1 MNTQTAF
8 PEADLKETIQEY
20 YGNRIESAS
29 CCSPSPSVR
38 SATGQCCADAA
49 HDTSS
54 AVASANGG
62 CCSPSPTA
70 QSGTGQCCDDTPL
83 YSADEL
89 ANIPDD
95 AVGNSFGCGNPT
107 AIAALQPGEV
117 VLDLGSGGGIDVF
130 LAARKVGPTG
140 FVYGVDMT
148 PKMLDLARGNLA
160 KMGVSNVEF
169 RQGDIEDI
177 PAPDASVD
185 VLISNCVINLSP
197 DKPQVLREAFRVLKP
212 GGRIAFSD
220 IVVDGDLSD
229 LPVSEAQI
237 RAGLSWAGCIAGA
250 LTVDEFR
257 TYLAEAG
264 FAEISV
270 DIRHRYT
277 LDEFRP
283 YADGPDGIPSILA
296 EMDPAVLDNL
306 ARRFTSSE
314 ITARKGK

>member
-1 MNTQTAF
+1 MSTQITF

-20 YGNRIESAS
+20 YGSRIDNGS
-29 CCSPSPSVR
+29 CCTPSTPSQPGF
-38 SATGQCCADAA
+38 GQGVDDRALYAVDELIGLPEDAA
-49 HDTSS
+49 EN
-54 AVASANGG
+54 A
-62 CCSPSPTA
+62 
-70 QSGTGQCCDDTPL
+70 
-83 YSADEL
+83 
-89 ANIPDD
+89 
-95 AVGNSFGCGNPT
+95 FGCGNPT
-107 AIAALQPGEV
+107 ALAALQPGEV

-148 PKMLDLARGNLA
+148 PKMLDLARANLA

-177 PAPDASVD
+177 PVPDASVD

-264 FAEISV
+264 FTQIGV
-270 DIRHRYT
+270 DIRHRYSI
-277 LDEFRP
+277 DEFRP
-283 YADGPDGIPSILA
+283 YADGPDGIPSLLA
-296 EMDPAVLDNL
+296 EMDPAVLASL
-306 ARRFTSSE
+306 AHRFTSSE
-314 ITARKGK
+314 ITARKE

>member
-1 MNTQTAF
+1 MSTQITF
-8 PEADLKETIQEY
+8 PEADLKETIQAY
-20 YGNRIESAS
+20 YGSRIDNGS
-29 CCSPSPSVR
+29 CCSP
-38 SATGQCCADAA
+38 
-49 HDTSS
+49 
-54 AVASANGG
+54 
-62 CCSPSPTA
+62 A
-70 QSGTGQCCDDTPL
+70 QDGSIPCCDDSALYTP
-83 YSADEL
+83 DEL
-89 ANIPDD
+89 THIPED
-95 AVGNSFGCGNPT
+95 AVDNSFGCGNPT

-148 PKMLDLARGNLA
+148 PKMLDLARRNLA

-169 RQGDIEDI
+169 RQGDIEAIPVADDI
-177 PAPDASVD
+177 VD

-250 LTVDEFR
+250 LTADQFR

-264 FAEISV
+264 FADIRV
-270 DIRHRYT
+270 DVRHRYST
-277 LDEFRP
+277 DEFRS
-283 YADGPDGIPSILA
+283 YADGPDGIPGALA
-296 EMDPAVLDNL
+296 QMDPAVLASL
-306 ARRFTSSE
+306 AQRFTSSE
-314 ITARKGK
+314 ITARKGA

>member
-1 MNTQTAF
+1 MSTLIDF
-8 PEADLKETIQEY
+8 PETDKKETLKETIQEY
-20 YGNRIESAS
+20 YGNRVESGS
-29 CCSPSPSVR
+29 CCSPSPA
-38 SATGQCCADAA
+38 ATQPGI
-49 HDTSS
+49 
-54 AVASANGG
+54 
-62 CCSPSPTA
+62 
-70 QSGTGQCCDDTPL
+70 GQCCDDAPL
-83 YSADEL
+83 YTPEDL
-89 ANIPDD
+89 VDIPDD
-95 AVGNSFGCGNPT
+95 AAGNSFGCGNPT

-148 PKMLDLARGNLA
+148 PKMLDLARRNLA
-160 KMGVSNVEF
+160 KMGVDNVEF
-169 RQGDIEDI
+169 RQGDIEAI
-177 PAPDASVD
+177 PVADASVD

-250 LTVDEFR
+250 LTADEFR

-264 FAEISV
+264 FTDGRV
-270 DIRHRYT
+270 DVRHRYT
-277 LDEFRP
+277 TDEFRP
-283 YADGPDGIPSILA
+283 YADGPDGIPGTLA
-296 EMDPAVLDNL
+296 ELDPAVLASL
-306 ARRFTSSE
+306 ASRFTSSE

>member
-1 MNTQTAF
+1 MSTQITF

-20 YGNRIESAS
+20 YGSRVESGS
-29 CCSPSPSVR
+29 CCSPSS
-38 SATGQCCADAA
+38 SAQAGGDECCTEPALYTPDELVDIPEDAA
-49 HDTSS
+49 D
-54 AVASANGG
+54 
-62 CCSPSPTA
+62 
-70 QSGTGQCCDDTPL
+70 
-83 YSADEL
+83 
-89 ANIPDD
+89 
-95 AVGNSFGCGNPT
+95 NSFGCGNPT
-107 AIAALQPGEV
+107 AIAALHPGEV

-148 PKMLDLARGNLA
+148 PKMLDLARRNLA
-160 KMGVSNVEF
+160 KMGVNNVEF
-169 RQGDIEDI
+169 KQGDIEAI
-177 PAPDASVD
+177 PVPDASVD

-264 FAEISV
+264 FGEIRV

-283 YADGPDGIPSILA
+283 YADGPDSIPSILA
-296 EMDPAVLDNL
+296 EMDPAVLDSL
-306 ARRFTSSE
+306 AHRFTSSE
-314 ITARKGK
+314 ITARKE